1 LILNK
6 PFIQTLKTRHGLD
19 LIQHIDSRCTEDFI
33 QICALSS
40 SSDLE
45 SLQAFIARI
54 RSILITKWSVM
65 DQKDFL
71 YFMAG
76 LHKEL
81 RQRNPRW
88 TKQLNDIIAL
98 ANNLVIVQVDR
109 GIRKKP
115 ELVDDCL
122 RGDMSA
128 LQVYLEMPKEMK
140 MENQ

>member
-1 LILNK
+1 LLILNK

-40 SSDLE
+40 SPNLE

-54 RSILITKWSVM
+54 RSILITKLVM

-76 LHKEL
+76 LQKEL
-81 RQRNPRW
+81 R
-88 TKQLNDIIAL
+88 
-98 ANNLVIVQVDR
+98 
-109 GIRKKP
+109 
-115 ELVDDCL
+115 
-122 RGDMSA
+122 
-128 LQVYLEMPKEMK
+128 
-140 MENQ
+140 